1 MTARYPPGVVGY
13 RDDMEAA
20 RVRIEAME
28 DQLRHALPATEVL
41 RLQRELQK
49 TERQLEKEFQR
60 RSLAETAER
69 ELARARHDLHW
80 LERLG
85 TRMRSELTWS
95 HRQLDAA
102 RRAAAKV
109 AEREREIA
117 DLRVALDRES
127 HRRQAAEREIGRL
140 QICLAI
146 ERARGGVAPLS
157 HVALDERRE
166 DLAERFALDRWPDRD
181 DHELID
187 ALRELAIVLGEAVW
201 AQREGTPFDLFAE
214 LIEYLRELG
223 HALHEDDG
231 STWGGRDATV
241 DALAV
246 TIEPFHLIVEV
257 RRPNARRLTVELTR
271 DGLRH
276 VIRA

>member
-1 MTARYPPGVVGY
+1 MVY

-20 RVRIEAME
+20 RHRIEAME

-49 TERQLEKEFQR
+49 TELQLEKEFQR
-60 RSLAETAER
+60 RSLAESAER

-102 RRAAAKV
+102 RRAAAQV
-109 AEREREIA
+109 AEREREIVS
-117 DLRVALDRES
+117 LRVDLDRERQ
-127 HRRQAAEREIGRL
+127 RRQAAQREIGRL
-140 QICLAI
+140 QLGLVI

-157 HVALDERRE
+157 EIPLEERRE
-166 DLAERFALDRWPDRD
+166 DLATRFALDGWAERD
-181 DHELID
+181 DHELIA
-187 ALRELAIVLGEAVW
+187 ALRELAVELGEAIW
-201 AQREGTPFDLFAE
+201 AQREGTPFDRFAE

-223 HALHEDDG
+223 HPLHEDG
-231 STWGGRDATV
+231 GTTWGGRSAKLDE
-241 DALAV
+241 LCL
-246 TIEPFHLIVEV
+246 TIEPFHLTAEV
-257 RRPNARRLTVELTR
+257 HRPNARRLTVELTR
-271 DGLRH
+271 EGLRH